1 MKIINV
7 FPESLGEKIGIHPGD
22 RLLKINGKRVQDE
35 IDYKFRMTEEILTLD
50 LEINGRLEQVEIEK
64 EYDDDLGVKFEAM
77 KIRACANDCVFC
89 FVDQN
94 PPGMR
99 DGMYF
104 RDGDYRMSYLYGHYI
119 TMTNMGQNEL
129 NRIVEQK
136 LSPLYIS
143 VHVTEPELRK
153 KLFLYKRDDG
163 LLDKLQFLTENG
175 IELHSQIVLMPTIND
190 GNYLSRT
197 FFDLHKYYPQLK
209 SCTIVPVGLTG
220 HRKGLMDIPVVT
232 KEYAKKMV
240 LKLAEFQD
248 EFPGQTSPFVLL
260 SDEWYI
266 LADKAFPSLSDYGE
280 VDLTENGVGQVQTF
294 LSKFKEETIKFP
306 AVLPVET
313 NVSLAGG
320 TLIYKTFQQEV
331 IPVLNRIDNLNVT
344 LYPVTNN
351 FFGESVTVTGL
362 LTGKDIISQLSSESL
377 GDALW
382 MSHRIL
388 NDDQTK
394 TLDDLTLADISK
406 GIDCPIYV
414 SDDSFLELINNLNH
428 G

>member
-35 IDYKFRMTEEILTLD
+35 IDYKFRMTEEFITLD

-64 EYDDDLGVKFEAM
+64 EYDDDLGVEFEEM

-153 KLFLYKRDDG
+153 KLFLYKRDDR

-190 GNYLSRT
+190 GDYLSGT
-197 FFDLHKYYPQLK
+197 LFDLYNYYPQLK
-209 SCTIVPVGLTG
+209 SSTIVPVGLTT
-220 HRKGLMDIPVVT
+220 HRKGLMEIPTVT
-232 KEYAKKMV
+232 GEYAQTMV
-240 LKLAEFQD
+240 QNLADFQD
-248 EFPGQTSPFVLL
+248 EFPGQPSPFVLL

-266 LADKAFPSLSDYGE
+266 LSDEAFPPLSDYGD

-294 LSKFKEETIKFP
+294 LAKFEKEALQFP
-306 AVLPVET
+306 TTLPIET
-313 NVSLAGG
+313 NVSLALG
-320 TLIYKTFQQEV
+320 TLIYETFQQEV
-331 IPVLNRIDNLNVT
+331 IPILNRIDNLNVT
-344 LYPVTNN
+344 LYPITNY

-362 LTGKDIISQLSSESL
+362 LSGKDIISQLSSESL

-414 SDDSFLELINNLNH
+414 SNDSFLELINNLNH

>member
-22 RLLKINGKRVQDE
+22 RLLKINGNRVQDE
-35 IDYKFRMTEEILTLD
+35 IDYKFRMTEEFIRLD

-64 EYDDDLGVKFEAM
+64 EYDDDLGVEFEEM
-77 KIRACANDCVFC
+77 KIRSCANDCVFC

-153 KLFLYKRDDG
+153 KLFLYKRDDR

-190 GNYLSRT
+190 GDYLLGT
-197 FFDLHKYYPQLK
+197 LFDLYNYYPQLK

-232 KEYAKKMV
+232 KEYAKKV
-240 LKLAEFQD
+240 VQKLAEFRD

-266 LADKAFPSLSDYGE
+266 LADEAFPPLSDYGDI
-280 VDLTENGVGQVQTF
+280 DLTENGVGQVQTF
-294 LSKFKEETIKFP
+294 LAKFKEETNQFP
-306 AVLPVET
+306 TVLPEET
-313 NVSLAGG
+313 NVSLAVG
-320 TLIYKTFQQEV
+320 TLIYETFQLEV

-414 SDDSFLELINNLNH
+414 SNDTFLELINNLNH

>member
-1 MKIINV
+1 MT
-7 FPESLGEKIGIHPGD
+7 
-22 RLLKINGKRVQDE
+22 
-35 IDYKFRMTEEILTLD
+35 IDDQGNTGSGGAASTTATLD
-50 LEINGRLEQVEIEK
+50 LEINGRLKQVEIEK
-64 EYDDDLGVKFEAM
+64 EYDDDLGVEFEEM
-77 KIRACANDCVFC
+77 KIRSCANDCVFC

-94 PPGMR
+94 PPDMR
-99 DGMYF
+99 EGMYF

-163 LLDKLQFLTENG
+163 LLEKLQFLTENG

-190 GNYLSRT
+190 GDYLSNT
-197 FFDLHKYYPQLK
+197 LSDLYSYYPQLK

-220 HRKGLMDIPVVT
+220 HRKGLMAIPTVN
-232 KEYAKKMV
+232 ENYAQTLV
-240 LKLAEFQD
+240 QKLAEIQD
-248 EFPGQTSPFVLL
+248 EFPGQPSPFVLL

-266 LADKAFPSLSDYGE
+266 LADKGFPPLSDYGDI
-280 VDLTENGVGQVQTF
+280 DLTENGVGQVQTF
-294 LSKFKEETIKFP
+294 FNKFEEEAGQFP
-306 AVLPVET
+306 TALPVET
-313 NVSLAGG
+313 NVSLAVG
-320 TLIYKTFQQEV
+320 TLIYETFQQEV

-344 LYPVTNN
+344 LYPIANN
-351 FFGESVTVTGL
+351 FFGESVTVSGL
-362 LTGKDIISQLSSESL
+362 LSGKDIISQLSSESL

-394 TLDDLTLADISK
+394 TLDDLTLENISK
-406 GIDCPIYV
+406 GIDCPIYI
-414 SDDSFLELINNLNH
+414 SNDSFLELINNINH

>member
-7 FPESLGEKIGIHPGD
+7 FPESLGDKIGIHPGD

-64 EYDDDLGVKFEAM
+64 EYDDDLGVEFEEM
-77 KIRACANDCVFC
+77 KIRSCANDCVFC

-153 KLFLYKRDDG
+153 KLFLYKRDDR

-190 GNYLSRT
+190 RDYLSGT
-197 FFDLHKYYPQLK
+197 LFDLYNYYPQLK
-209 SCTIVPVGLTG
+209 SSTIVPVGLTA
-220 HRKGLMDIPVVT
+220 HRKGLMEIPIVT
-232 KEYAKKMV
+232 GEYAQTMV
-240 LKLAEFQD
+240 QNLADFQD
-248 EFPGQTSPFVLL
+248 DFPGKPSPFVFL

-266 LADKAFPSLSDYGE
+266 LADEAFPPLSDYGD

-294 LSKFKEETIKFP
+294 LTKFEKEALLFP
-306 AVLPVET
+306 TALPVKT
-313 NVSLAGG
+313 NVSLAAG
-320 TLIYKTFQQEV
+320 TLIYKTLQQEV

-362 LTGKDIISQLSSESL
+362 LTGKDIISQLSSQSL

-382 MSHRIL
+382 MSNRIL

-394 TLDDLTLADISK
+394 TLDDLTLADIFK

-414 SDDSFLELINNLNH
+414 SNDSFLELINNLNH

>member
-35 IDYKFRMTEEILTLD
+35 IDYKFRMTEEFIRLD

-64 EYDDDLGVKFEAM
+64 EYDDDLGVEFEEM
-77 KIRACANDCVFC
+77 KIRSCANDCVFC

-163 LLDKLQFLTENG
+163 LLEKLQFLTENG

-190 GNYLSRT
+190 GDYLSGT
-197 FFDLHKYYPQLK
+197 LFDLYNYYPQLK
-209 SCTIVPVGLTG
+209 SSTIVPVGLTA
-220 HRKGLMDIPVVT
+220 HRKGLMEIPTVT
-232 KEYAKKMV
+232 GEYAQTMV
-240 LKLAEFQD
+240 QNLADFQD
-248 EFPGQTSPFVLL
+248 EFPGQPSPFVLL

-266 LADKAFPSLSDYGE
+266 LADEGFPPLSDYGDI
-280 VDLTENGVGQVQTF
+280 DLTENGVGQVQTF
-294 LSKFKEETIKFP
+294 LNKFEEEAVQFP
-306 AVLPVET
+306 TALKVET
-313 NVSLAGG
+313 NVSLAAG
-320 TLIYKTFQQEV
+320 TLIFETFQHKV

-344 LYPVTNN
+344 LYPITNY

-362 LTGKDIISQLSSESL
+362 LSGKDIISQLSSESL

-388 NDDQTK
+388 NDDQSK

-414 SDDSFLELINNLNH
+414 SNDSFLELINNLNH

>member
-50 LEINGRLEQVEIEK
+50 LEINGHLEQVEIEK
-64 EYDDDLGVKFEAM
+64 EYDDDLGVEFEEM
-77 KIRACANDCVFC
+77 KIRSCANDCVFC

-143 VHVTEPELRK
+143 VHVTESELRK

-190 GNYLSRT
+190 GDFLSKT
-197 FFDLHKYYPQLK
+197 LFDLHKYYPQLK
-209 SCTIVPVGLTG
+209 SCTIVPVGLTSY
-220 HRKGLMDIPVVT
+220 RTGLMDIPVVT
-232 KEYAKKMV
+232 KEYAKKIV

-248 EFPGQTSPFVLL
+248 EFPGQTSPFILL

-266 LADKAFPSLSDYGE
+266 LADEAFPPLSDYGDI
-280 VDLTENGVGQVQTF
+280 DLTENGVGQVQTF
-294 LSKFKEETIKFP
+294 LAKFKEETNQFP
-306 AVLPVET
+306 TVLPEET
-313 NVSLAGG
+313 NVSLAVG
-320 TLIYKTFQQEV
+320 TLIYETFQLEV
-331 IPVLNRIDNLNVT
+331 IPVLNCINNLNVT
-344 LYPVTNN
+344 LYPITNN

-406 GIDCPIYV
+406 GISCPIYI